1 VDKMPTNFMM
11 LGFILSSFS
20 NVKIINVRRNP
31 VATCWSN
38 YRHLFSVAGNEYSY
52 GQTDLAEFYFL
63 YDDLMQYWHDLY
75 PGMIYDVQ
83 YERLTEDQENQT
95 RMMLEY
101 CGLSWEDSCLEFHKN
116 NRPVNTASALQVRK
130 KMYKGS
136 SEVWFKYE
144 KYIHPL
150 LDGLNKYGL
159 IDENKKSTKENNEI
173 SISKMDN
180 IEKNVSE
187 DTIEQD
193 VISIDD
199 QEYKLC
205 DLPGSARSLLTN
217 VQIVDHQIINIQ
229 RQLVIMQTARNV
241 YINALKNEIAR

>member
-1 VDKMPTNFMM
+1 
-11 LGFILSSFS
+11 
-20 NVKIINVRRNP
+20 
-31 VATCWSN
+31 
-38 YRHLFSVAGNEYSY
+38 
-52 GQTDLAEFYFL
+52 
-63 YDDLMQYWHDLY
+63 MQYWHDLY

-116 NRPVNTASALQVRK
+116 NRPVNTASALQVSK